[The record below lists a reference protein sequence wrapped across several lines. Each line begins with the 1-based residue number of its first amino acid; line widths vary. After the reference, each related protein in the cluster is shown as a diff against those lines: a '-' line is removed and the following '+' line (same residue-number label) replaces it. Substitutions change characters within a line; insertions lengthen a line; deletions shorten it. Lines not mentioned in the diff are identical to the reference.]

1 MGQAVGETSVR
12 GEPVR
17 GETVRGETVRTEV
30 IEGRSPS
37 LAHLFRTRVAAS
49 GSREAFQYLVPDA
62 TAPGGERLEHLT
74 WDQTRRRTDAWA
86 AGLVALGV
94 GLEDRVAIASST
106 RVEWA
111 LADLAIMTAGA
122 ATTTI
127 YPTMLDADVAFIVS
141 DSGSRV
147 VFAEDDAQVEKLRRH
162 RADLPEVVR
171 VVTFAGAPDE
181 AVDAAPDE
189 PADEAADGRGAP
201 SDGWVISADRL
212 AELGRQRLADEPG
225 VLDARVAALTPD
237 HLAVVV
243 YTSGTTGRPKGVLLT
258 HDALVYEGAAVDS
271 VSLLTPHDLQF
282 LWLPLSHVFG
292 KVLLVLPLQIGFAT
306 AIDGRIDKIV
316 DNLALIRPTF
326 MGAAPRIFEKAY
338 ARVTLMFAQE
348 TGAKKRIVDWA
359 LAVGSEV
366 AALNERGVEPSRA
379 LRARYALADRLVLA
393 KVRERFGGRIRFF
406 ISGSAALN
414 PEVAR
419 WFSSVGL
426 LVIEGYGLTETTAAT
441 CVNRPRVGR
450 YAFGTV
456 GWPLPGT
463 EVRTADD
470 GELLVKGPGVMRG
483 YHNRPD
489 ATAEVLTD
497 DGWFHTG
504 DIGSVDARGFV
515 TITDRKK
522 DLFKTSGGK
531 YVAPSLIETT
541 FKGICPYVSQFVVV
555 GDGRH
560 YASAL
565 VTLDPD
571 AVTQWA
577 AGHGL
582 GGQGYAQIV
591 TSEAARVMVQG
602 YVDEL
607 NEGLNRWETIK
618 RFTLLERDLTV
629 DQGELTPSM
638 KLRRKAVVERYG
650 QEIDGLYR

>member
-1 MGQAVGETSVR
+1 MIA
-12 GEPVR
+12 
-17 GETVRGETVRTEV
+17 
-30 IEGRSPS
+30 GRAPS
-37 LAHLFRTRVAAS
+37 IAHLFRRRVAAS
-49 GSREAFQYLVPDA
+49 GSRDAFQFLVPDA
-62 TAPGGERLEHLT
+62 AAPGGERLEHLT
-74 WDQTRRRTDAWA
+74 WDQTRQRTDAWA

-111 LADLAIMTAGA
+111 LADLAIVTAGA

-127 YPTMLDADVAFIVS
+127 YPTMLDGDVAFIVA

-147 VFAEDDAQVEKLRRH
+147 VIAEDDTQIDKLRRH
-162 RADLPEVVR
+162 RDQLPDVAR
-171 VVTFAGAPDE
+171 VVTFDGTPDE
-181 AVDAAPDE
+181 AVDDDTGVPV
-189 PADEAADGRGAP
+189 
-201 SDGWVISADRL
+201 DGWVISADRL
-212 AELGRQRLADEPG
+212 TELGRARLAAEPA
-225 VLDARVAALTPD
+225 VLDSRIDALSPQ
-237 HLAVVV
+237 HLAVII

-271 VSLLTPHDLQF
+271 VSLLAPDDLQF
-282 LWLPLSHVFG
+282 LWLPLSHIFG
-292 KVLLVLPLQIGFAT
+292 KLLLVLPLQIGFPT

-316 DNLALIRPTF
+316 DNLAVIRPTF

-338 ARVTLMFAQE
+338 ARISLMFAGE
-348 TGAKKRIVDWA
+348 SGVKKRLIDWA

-366 AALNERGVEPSRA
+366 AADEERGTPPSRA
-379 LRARYALADRLVLA
+379 LRARHALADRVVLA
-393 KVRERFGGRIRFF
+393 KVRERFGGRIRFL

-426 LVIEGYGLTETTAAT
+426 LVIEGYGLTETSAAT

-450 YAFGTV
+450 YAFGSV

-470 GELLVKGPGVMRG
+470 GELLVKGPGVMSG

-489 ATAEVLTD
+489 ATAEVLTE

-504 DIGSVDARGFV
+504 DIGSADERGFV

-541 FKGICPYVSQFVVV
+541 FKGICPYVSQFIVV
-555 GDGRH
+555 GDGRQ

-565 VTLDPD
+565 VTLDAD
-571 AVTQWA
+571 AVVPWA
-577 AGHGL
+577 SGRGLAGR
-582 GGQGYAQIV
+582 GYAEIV
-591 TSEAARVMVQG
+591 TSDAAREMVQG
-602 YVDEL
+602 YLDEL
-607 NEGLNRWETIK
+607 NAGLNRWETIK
-618 RFTLLERDLTV
+618 RFTVLERDLTV
-629 DQGELTPSM
+629 EQGELTPSL

-650 QEIDGLYR
+650 QEIDRLYR